1 MQNTAFQQANFVT
14 EEVRADI
21 ARSEQVILQ
30 ALNDYQPPST
40 TSPGPLEATYI
51 PPAPPVQNN
60 LNAVTGDATQ
70 LEILQLLKHLSDN
83 MPKKPSGST
92 KTKPKFYC

>member
-30 ALNDYQPPST
+30 ALNDYQPPSP
-40 TSPGPLEATYI
+40 TSPEPPEAMYI

-60 LNAVTGDATQ
+60 LNAATGDATQ
-70 LEILQLLKHLSDN
+70 CYSQEIHV
-83 MPKKPSGST
+83 P
-92 KTKPKFYC
+92 